1 MGEESTSVHIP
12 GGWEY
17 HGGKLGLGWHQLKL
31 MFRSPIDHGII
42 FVCLYHIFEMYIS
55 IDTERVGYYA
65 WQDLVFIGILQHK
78 SSSFL
83 LMRRRI
89 SGNACISMIELCGV
103 QPVLQE
109 TCFFF
114 FFHPTIV
121 AFPAQKV
128 TTKLSGCKVGAQT
141 VGDLSQPLLLV
152 NRGRP
157 NNYLF
162 ASFPE
167 RRQASCFKLLLKR
180 GKYRDQYIYLA
191 FLEVVTKTSE
201 KPTLVFKLTLNR

>member
-1 MGEESTSVHIP
+1 MCPTFSCDFAFLHCCIAMGWYTAPQIFIFCTNAEKNIRLVH
-12 GGWEY
+12 
-17 HGGKLGLGWHQLKL
+17 
-31 MFRSPIDHGII
+31 
-42 FVCLYHIFEMYIS
+42 
-55 IDTERVGYYA
+55 
-65 WQDLVFIGILQHK
+65 LQ
-78 SSSFL
+78 
-83 LMRRRI
+83 
-89 SGNACISMIELCGV
+89 CISMIELCGV

-128 TTKLSGCKVGAQT
+128 TTKLIGCKVGAQT

-157 NNYLF
+157 HNCLF

>member
-1 MGEESTSVHIP
+1 MGWYTAPQIFIFCTNAEKNIRLVH
-12 GGWEY
+12 
-17 HGGKLGLGWHQLKL
+17 
-31 MFRSPIDHGII
+31 
-42 FVCLYHIFEMYIS
+42 
-55 IDTERVGYYA
+55 
-65 WQDLVFIGILQHK
+65 LQ
-78 SSSFL
+78 
-83 LMRRRI
+83 
-89 SGNACISMIELCGV
+89 CISMIELCGV

-109 TCFFF
+109 KGEAYFFF
-114 FFHPTIV
+114 FCFHPTIV

-128 TTKLSGCKVGAQT
+128 TTKLIGCKVGAQT
-141 VGDLSQPLLLV
+141 DLSQPLLLV

-157 NNYLF
+157 HNCLF

-201 KPTLVFKLTLNR
+201 KPTLVFKLTLNRWNIVLVFGEDRIIQKFIACPLSMNYLYWSPLDLRFKSGQVSQEDGNADQAEQPDIVLLP